1 MHVLW
6 KTLRSMIWWK
16 WCVYCS
22 LHKHSW
28 YHLIKIVWS
37 LHNGY
42 FHSLQLSS
50 FMGGSLSEI
59 REDGEMSLWK
69 EEYTPASYW
78 GCLPRG
84 FLTWALHRRRTDVS
98 LPCGFLWW
106 AWNSLKAH
114 ALARVRWIEEGKRKE
129 RRRRVN
135 VVFICYSTFSWVT
148 VPVLKNII
156 HVFSLICY
164 SVFSFQQNKFYPNGH
179 FRP

>member
-28 YHLIKIVWS
+28 YHLIKILWS

-98 LPCGFLWW
+98 LPCGFLWR

-114 ALARVRWIEEGKRKE
+114 ALTRVRWIEEGKRKE
-129 RRRRVN
+129 KKKKSKRCIYLLQY
-135 VVFICYSTFSWVT
+135 FQLSYSTCIKKYHPRFFSY
-148 VPVLKNII
+148 LLQCFQ
-156 HVFSLICY
+156 FSA
-164 SVFSFQQNKFYPNGH
+164 K
-179 FRP
+179 